1 VEVSVHVLISYDVA
15 VTSEGGQRR
24 LRRVA
29 KVCENHGQ
37 RVQNSVF
44 ECLLDN
50 ARLVQ
55 LRKEL
60 LNIMDEKQDS
70 VRIYKLG
77 REWNERAE
85 HYGVKPSFDPSGPL
99 IV

>member
-1 VEVSVHVLISYDVA
+1 MYMLVSYDVS
-15 VTSEGGQRR
+15 TSSEGGQRR
-24 LRRVA
+24 LRQVA
-29 KVCENHGQ
+29 KVCENYGQ

-44 ECLLDN
+44 ECLLN
-50 ARLVQ
+50 MAQLVQ
-55 LRKEL
+55 LRQAL
-60 LNIMDEKQDS
+60 LAIIDDNHDS

-77 REWNERAE
+77 REWNEHVE

>member
-1 VEVSVHVLISYDVA
+1 MHVLISYDMA

-44 ECLLDN
+44 ECLLDQ
-50 ARLVQ
+50 ARLEQVR
-55 LRKEL
+55 RKL
-60 LNIMDEKQDS
+60 LDIMDKKQDS
-70 VRIYKLG
+70 IRIYKLG

-85 HYGVKPSFDPSGPL
+85 HYGVRPSFDPSGLL